1 MKQTIREILK
11 LIASD
16 INRDTDC
23 ECLSYIQQRQIINS
37 LFEEYDKEDYGMAKI
52 ILRLTVID
60 SLYSTNAAYSY
71 FSIEEMAEKIMSLG
85 TERMAADYF
94 YEIATGKVNGKIL
107 FDEFYGIRKN
117 LSHGSKQMSLLS
129 KYAYYLLLQDVDS
142 YPLGFPI
149 YDSLAIESYPKVCSK
164 AYSMNENQE
173 RKNIGASI
181 KVYVSAINELREK
194 IFGNNEPWYGLQQ
207 FDLLDAYLWRLGK
220 LENGNCSL
228 LLDRKDYETFIINL
242 GLAAYQV
249 SEIPLKSDKFNDA
262 VRDKCLG
269 FEKDYIQ
276 GISNETFVQ
285 LMKHWLKVYHN
296 KVIKS

>member
-1 MKQTIREILK
+1 MRQTILEILRF
-11 LIASD
+11 IASD
-16 INRDTDC
+16 IKKETKC
-23 ECLSYIQQRQIINS
+23 QCFSYIQQRQIINS

-149 YDSLAIESYPKVCSK
+149 YDSLAIESYPKVSEK
-164 AYSMNENQE
+164 VENPV
-173 RKNIGASI
+173 RKKIGAAI
-181 KVYVSAINELREK
+181 NGYISAINELREK
-194 IFGNNEPWYGLQQ
+194 IFENNEPWYGLQQ

-228 LLDRKDYETFIINL
+228 LLDRQDYETFIINL
-242 GLAAYQV
+242 GLNLCQEADNKFE
-249 SEIPLKSDKFNDA
+249 SNKFNNA
-262 VRDKCLG
+262 VRKRCL
-269 FEKDYIQ
+269 ELRNDCQK
-276 GISNETFVQ
+276 GIKNESFKI
-285 LMKHWLKVYHN
+285 LMKHWLECYHCCY
-296 KVIKS
+296 

>member
-1 MKQTIREILK
+1 MKQALREILK

-23 ECLSYIQQRQIINS
+23 ECFSYVQQRQIINS
-37 LFEEYDKEDYGMAKI
+37 LFGEYDKEDYGMAKV

-107 FDEFYGIRKN
+107 FDEFYGIRKK

-149 YDSLAIESYPKVCSK
+149 YDSLAIESYPKVSEK
-164 AYSMNENQE
+164 VENPV
-173 RKNIGASI
+173 RKKIGATI
-181 KVYVSAINELREK
+181 NGYISAINELREK
-194 IFGNNEPWYGLQQ
+194 IFENNEPWYGLQQ

-228 LLDRKDYETFIINL
+228 LLDRQDYETFIINL
-242 GLAAYQV
+242 GLNLCREAENKLE
-249 SEIPLKSDKFNDA
+249 SNKFNNA
-262 VRDKCLG
+262 VRKRCL
-269 FEKDYIQ
+269 ELRNDCQK
-276 GISNETFVQ
+276 GIKNESFKI
-285 LMKHWLKVYHN
+285 LMKHWLECYHCCY
-296 KVIKS
+296 

>member
-1 MKQTIREILK
+1 MRQTILEILRF
-11 LIASD
+11 IASD
-16 INRDTDC
+16 IKKET
-23 ECLSYIQQRQIINS
+23 ECQCFSYIQQRQIINS

-149 YDSLAIESYPKVCSK
+149 YDSLAIESYPKVSEK
-164 AYSMNENQE
+164 VENPV
-173 RKNIGASI
+173 RKNIGATI
-181 KVYVSAINELREK
+181 NGYISAIYELREK
-194 IFGNNEPWYGLQQ
+194 IFENNEPWYGLQQ

-228 LLDRKDYETFIINL
+228 LLDRQDYEIFIINL
-242 GLAAYQV
+242 GLNLCQQADNKLE
-249 SEIPLKSDKFNDA
+249 SNKFNNA
-262 VRDKCLG
+262 VRKRCL
-269 FEKDYIQ
+269 ELRNDCHKDIK
-276 GISNETFVQ
+276 NEYFKI
-285 LMKHWLKVYHN
+285 LMKHWLECYHCCY
-296 KVIKS
+296 

>member
-1 MKQTIREILK
+1 MRQSILK
-11 LIASD
+11 ILQAIAAD
-16 INRDTDC
+16 IKKESESLC
-23 ECLSYIQQRQIINS
+23 FSYIQQRQIINS
-37 LFEEYDKEDYGMAKI
+37 LFGEYDKDDYGMAKV

-85 TERMAADYF
+85 TECMAADYF

-149 YDSLAIESYPKVCSK
+149 YDSLAIESYPKVSEK
-164 AYSMNENQE
+164 VENPV
-173 RKNIGASI
+173 RKNIGATI
-181 KVYVSAINELREK
+181 NGYISAIYELREK
-194 IFGNNEPWYGLQQ
+194 IFENNEPWYGLQQ

-228 LLDRKDYETFIINL
+228 LLDRQDYETFIINL
-242 GLAAYQV
+242 GLNLCREAENKLE
-249 SEIPLKSDKFNDA
+249 SNKFNNA
-262 VRDKCLG
+262 VRKRCL
-269 FEKDYIQ
+269 ELRNDCHKDIK
-276 GISNETFVQ
+276 NEYFKI
-285 LMKHWLKVYHN
+285 LMKHWLECYHCCY
-296 KVIKS
+296 